1 MQKTVV
7 INIVGLTSNLLNKN
21 LPFLNQWIAK
31 GKLCKIKPMLPA
43 VTCSVQSTYLTGEW
57 PNIHGIVG
65 NGWYFQDV
73 CEIKFWHQSNKLV
86 TAPKIWEVAKKQDP
100 SFTCAN
106 MFWWYNM
113 YSTVDYSVTPR
124 PIYAADGRKIQDC
137 YTSPINLRDELQKK
151 LGKFPLFNFWG
162 PNASI
167 KSSKWIAES
176 SKVVEAKYNP
186 TLTLIYLP
194 HLDYCL
200 QKSGINSKETTKSL
214 KELDDVCKDL
224 INFYENKNANVIVL
238 SEYGI
243 EPVNHV
249 VYINKILRQN
259 GYLNIREENGGEL
272 LDTGTSLAFAVCDH
286 QVAHVYIKDKTIISK
301 ISKLLSTIKGID
313 IVIQNSEKEKYKLNH
328 QRSGDLIVVA
338 NESSWFSYYYWLD
351 DKKAP
356 DFAQIVEIHKKP
368 GYDPAELF
376 IDPTIRWAKLR
387 ILLTLL
393 KKKLGFRYLMKYIPL
408 NANLVKGSHGRINTD
423 PKNYPII
430 VSQKKNILTKNYIE
444 AIEVFNILKDHL
456 ELERK

>member
-7 INIVGLTSNLLNKN
+7 INIVGLTSSLITEKT
-21 LPFLNQWIAK
+21 PFLLKWINK

-43 VTCSVQSTYLTGEW
+43 VTCSVQSTYLTGQW
-57 PNIHGIVG
+57 PSTHGIIG
-65 NGWYFQDV
+65 NGWYFKDL

-86 TAPKIWEVAKKQDP
+86 TAPKIWDIAKKQDP

-124 PIYAADGRKIQDC
+124 PIYAADGSKIQDC
-137 YTSPINLRDELQKK
+137 YTSPSNLRDELQNE
-151 LGKFPLFNFWG
+151 LGRFPLFNFWG

-167 KSSKWIAES
+167 KSSEWIANS
-176 SKVVEAKYNP
+176 SKIVELKYNP

-200 QKSGINSKETTKSL
+200 QKSGKNSKETTKSL
-214 KELDDVCKDL
+214 QELDNVCKDL

-243 EPVNHV
+243 EPVNNV
-249 VYINKILRQN
+249 IYINRILRQK
-259 GYLNIREENGGEL
+259 GYIKVREENGGEL
-272 LDTGTSLAFAVCDH
+272 LDAGASLAFAVCDH
-286 QVAHVYIKDKTIISK
+286 QVAHIYLNNKSIIDEVFD
-301 ISKLLSTIKGID
+301 LLNTIKGID
-313 IVIQNSEKEKYKLNH
+313 IVIEESKKEKYKINH

-338 NESSWFSYYYWLD
+338 NQGSWFSYYYWLD
-351 DKKAP
+351 EKKAP
-356 DFAQIVEIHKKP
+356 DFARIVEIHKKP

-376 IDPTIRWAKLR
+376 IDPSIKFAKFR

-393 KKKLGFRYLMKYIPL
+393 KKKLGFRYLMKFIPL
-408 NANLVKGSHGRINTD
+408 DDTIVKGSHGRINTD
-423 PKNYPII
+423 PENYPII
-430 VSQKKNILTKNYIE
+430 VSQKKQVLTKDSIE
-444 AIEVFNILKDHL
+444 AIEVFEILKQHL
-456 ELERK
+456 EIYEK